1 MFTSMEGG
9 RGQTPVHTR
18 TRGHEARLPH
28 APASSSRAAGRCLWE
43 LAGSGRPRRLP
54 ACWAGGGQASGS
66 RLGRRPRAPPHV
78 PCQHRGRGD
87 GRWAHGRPPAQPGP
101 DAPHSRD
108 FMLKWPQS
116 GHTGQGRGADPGGR
130 GRDTRTA
137 PDGSLEP
144 TSLWRKPPGQKTW
157 QTDSL
162 SPESHP
168 MEGPRAPRSPQ
179 APGRTSPGLC
189 PQAPAASRSLSSVCW
204 SMVTPAPW
212 R

>member
-1 MFTSMEGG
+1 MGRPLSTPAHGAMKPGCPMHLPRP
-9 RGQTPVHTR
+9 RGQ
-18 TRGHEARLPH
+18 RGRAFGSWRG
-28 APASSSRAAGRCLWE
+28 PAGPGVSRRAGLGE
-43 LAGSGRPRRLP
+43 GRRLVHVWGD
-54 ACWAGGGQASGS
+54 A
-66 RLGRRPRAPPHV
+66 PRAPPHV
-78 PCQHRGRGD
+78 PCQHRGHGD

-130 GRDTRTA
+130 GHDTRTA